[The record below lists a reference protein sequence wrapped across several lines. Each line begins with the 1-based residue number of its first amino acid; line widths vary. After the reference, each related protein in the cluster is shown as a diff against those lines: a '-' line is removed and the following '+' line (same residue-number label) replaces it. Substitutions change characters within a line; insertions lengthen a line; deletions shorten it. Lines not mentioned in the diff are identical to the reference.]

1 MLEPGHGR
9 MVGWCGPG
17 YHSTRNPA
25 GEVALAGRLPSV
37 SAFFPCYND
46 GRSIAAMVEKAAAT
60 LRGVTDDFEVI
71 VVDDGSD
78 DDSVVVLEAMC
89 PRAPYLRIVRHKKN
103 RGYGAA
109 LRSGFEAATREFVF
123 YTDGDGQYDPEELPV
138 LVAAWREGIGLVNG
152 YKIRRADPI
161 HRVITGRTYQ
171 LIAKSIFGIPLRD
184 VDCDFRLIRTEELR
198 RILLTFESGA
208 IGVELVRR
216 LRDGGC
222 RMVEVPV
229 HHYPRL
235 HGRSEFFRLRNVTNL
250 ITDLWRLW
258 WQLRRERQAAARRPA
273 SPRGHCAVTTP
284 EAVAPTEE

>member
-1 MLEPGHGR
+1 M
-9 MVGWCGPG
+9 
-17 YHSTRNPA
+17 
-25 GEVALAGRLPSV
+25 AGRLPSI

-46 GRSIAAMVEKAAAT
+46 AGSIATMVEKAAAA

-71 VVDDGSD
+71 VIDDGSS
-78 DDSVVVLEAMC
+78 DDSVAVLEAMR
-89 PRAPYLRIVRHKKN
+89 PRAPYLHIVRHEQN

-138 LVAAWREGIGLVNG
+138 LVSAWREGIGLVNG
-152 YKIRRADPI
+152 YKIRRADPV

-171 LIAKSIFGIPLRD
+171 VIARTVFGIPLKD
-184 VDCDFRLIRTEELR
+184 VDCDFRLIRTDALR
-198 RILLTFESGA
+198 RIDLTFESGA

-216 LRDGGC
+216 LADTGC
-222 RMVEVPV
+222 RMAEVPV

-235 HGRSEFFRLRNVTNL
+235 HGRSEFFRLRPVVGL
-250 ITDLWRLW
+250 ISDLWRLW
-258 WQLRRERQAAARRPA
+258 WQLRRERQATDRHPA
-273 SPRGHCAVTTP
+273 SLRRRRSTAKH

>member
-1 MLEPGHGR
+1 M
-9 MVGWCGPG
+9 
-17 YHSTRNPA
+17 A
-25 GEVALAGRLPSV
+25 DRLPSV

-46 GRSIAAMVEKAAAT
+46 AGSIATMVEKAAAA
-60 LRGVTDDFEVI
+60 LRGITADFEII
-71 VVDDGSD
+71 VVDDGSS
-78 DDSVVVLEAMC
+78 DDSVLVLEAML
-89 PRAPYLRIVRHKKN
+89 PRSPYLRIVRHPQN

-138 LVAAWREGIGLVNG
+138 LVHAWREGIGLVNG
-152 YKIRRADPI
+152 YKIRRADPL

-171 LIAKSIFGIPLRD
+171 LIARTIFGIPLKD
-184 VDCDFRLIRTEELR
+184 VDCDFRLIRTEALR
-198 RILLTFESGA
+198 RIDLTFESGA

-216 LRDGGC
+216 LADSGC

-235 HGRSEFFRLRNVTNL
+235 HGRSEFFRVRHVVNL
-250 ITDLWRLW
+250 IADLWRLW
-258 WQLRRERQAAARRPA
+258 WQLRRERRAGARRPA
-273 SPRGHCAVTTP
+273 ALRNRGAAAAKR